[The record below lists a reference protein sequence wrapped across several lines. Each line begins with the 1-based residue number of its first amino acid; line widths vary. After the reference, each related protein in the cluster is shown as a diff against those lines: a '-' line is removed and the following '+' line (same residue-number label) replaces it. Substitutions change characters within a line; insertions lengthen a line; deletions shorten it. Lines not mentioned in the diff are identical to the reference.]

1 MLISFVIRHDN
12 ADFSNIMI
20 RDLPGVPRAG
30 DIIDTSQTNDNHQ
43 YMVNKVEWDI
53 VAKPGKPLVYVYMH
67 QHKEY
72 L

>member
-1 MLISFVIRHDN
+1 MLISFVIRQVD
-12 ADFSNIMI
+12 ADLSTLVIK
-20 RDLPGVPRAG
+20 DLPSVPRIG
-30 DIIDTSQTNDNHQ
+30 DIIDTSQTEDIHQ

-67 QHKEY
+67 QYKEY